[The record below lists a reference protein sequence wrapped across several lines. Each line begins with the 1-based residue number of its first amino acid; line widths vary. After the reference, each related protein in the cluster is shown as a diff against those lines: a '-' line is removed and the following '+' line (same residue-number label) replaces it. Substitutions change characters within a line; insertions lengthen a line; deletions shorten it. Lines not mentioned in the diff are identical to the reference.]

1 MDSAPIAT
9 RPRRHPLAKVALL
22 LFGILIL
29 SLGGACLV
37 PTLIHKFFV
46 SSKRS
51 QLPDE
56 VRRLGSLVTDFA
68 VPNGFEPAES
78 LELDQ
83 FGAVTRVALWRNKT
97 GGFVLLIEL
106 PQPFNSLEAPDVR
119 IESQHFPMLDIPQ
132 EVFYLASTSKHLT
145 ETVAVRGEKIDFAI
159 AVSEHVPSVALLGG
173 TPSQSEITG
182 YFPSK
187 SGARGLLWLKCPA
200 ADLKLEELQE
210 FVKSVR

>member
-1 MDSAPIAT
+1 MDSVPITA

-22 LFGILIL
+22 LLGILIL

-56 VRRLGSLVTDFA
+56 VRRLGGHVTDFTL
-68 VPNGFEPAES
+68 PHSFEPAES
-78 LELDQ
+78 FEVDQ
-83 FGAVTRVALWRNKT
+83 FGSTTRVALWRSKT

-106 PQPFNSLEAPDVR
+106 PRPFNALEVPNISLEAL
-119 IESQHFPMLDIPQ
+119 QFPMLDIPQ
-132 EVFYLASTSKHLT
+132 EGHFLVGPSNRST
-145 ETVAVRGEKIDFAI
+145 ETVVVRGEKIDFTI
-159 AVSEHVPSVALLGG
+159 AVPEPGPSGALWGG
-173 TPSQSEITG
+173 ALQSEITG

-187 SGARGLLWLKCPA
+187 SGARGLLWLKCPS

-210 FVKSVR
+210 FVKSVH